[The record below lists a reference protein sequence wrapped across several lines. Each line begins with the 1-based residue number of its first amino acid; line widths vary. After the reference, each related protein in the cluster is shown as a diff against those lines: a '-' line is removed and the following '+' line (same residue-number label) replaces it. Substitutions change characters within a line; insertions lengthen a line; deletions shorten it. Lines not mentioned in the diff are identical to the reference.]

1 MPARELARAT
11 AETPAAAFLEWDAGR
26 LSYGDLDRAA
36 TLWADRLGAAG
47 LSPGAV
53 VALSAPPGPEAVA
66 ALFGIWRGG
75 YVAAP
80 LHEALAE
87 PDVAHARRLLR
98 PACWIDG
105 DGSVATFAPRAAEN
119 AGRPDISVF
128 LLTSGSSGSPK
139 AVGLSRAAFTASAA
153 ATHKLL
159 DLKPTDCWGLCL
171 SLGHVGGLALLLRA
185 VAVGCSVRCWPS
197 FDADEVAA
205 AVAAGRVTHLSLVP
219 VMLRRVLDSLGS
231 LPPSPKLRCVLV
243 GGAAASRV
251 LLDRAV
257 LAGLPVAPTW
267 GMTETT
273 SQVATAPP
281 ELARRIPGTV
291 GRPLPGV
298 EVAVA
303 STKVLSV
310 APTTAPSDAANG
322 RGVLAV
328 RGPTLASLVVRTPGA
343 EPEPLPL
350 DDDGWFRT
358 ADVGRVDGAGRIWV
372 EGRADE
378 TIVTG
383 GLNVAP
389 REVEQVIES
398 MSGVAEAVVFGTPD
412 EEWGEVVT
420 AVVEAD
426 RNVVEADDVFSY
438 CRARLATGRR
448 PRKVRVVDHL
458 PRTQTGKPLRSAAKE
473 AFGAAKDSFGA
484 AKDSFGA
491 AKEEFGRP

>member
-1 MPARELARAT
+1 MPARELART
-11 AETPAAAFLEWDAGR
+11 AAATPAAAFLKWDAER

-36 TLWADRLGAAG
+36 TLWTDRLGAAG

-53 VALSAPPGPEAVA
+53 VALSAPPGPEAVP

-87 PDVAHARRLLR
+87 LEVAHARRLLR
-98 PACWIDG
+98 PACWIDEG
-105 DGSVATFAPRAAEN
+105 GWIDGNGSVATFAPRAAEN
-119 AGRPDISVF
+119 AGRPDICVF

-139 AVGLSRAAFTASAA
+139 AVGLSRAAFAASAA
-153 ATHKLL
+153 ATRKLL

-197 FDADEVAA
+197 FDADEVAD

-231 LPPSPKLRCVLV
+231 RPPSPKLRCVLV
-243 GGAAASRV
+243 GGAAASRA

-281 ELARRIPGTV
+281 QLARRIPGTV

-298 EVAVA
+298 EVSVA
-303 STKVLSV
+303 STKVPSV
-310 APTTAPSDAANG
+310 ASTKALSDAPNG

-426 RNVVEADDVFSY
+426 CNVVEADDVFSY

-448 PRKVRVVDHL
+448 PRKVRVVDRL
-458 PRTQTGKPLRSAAKE
+458 PRTQTGKPIRSAAKE
-473 AFGAAKDSFGA
+473 AFGAAKESCA
-484 AKDSFGA
+484 A
-491 AKEEFGRP
+491 AKEAFGRP